1 MRSPQLSRIAAGFI
15 SVLGVIAA
23 TQSVLA
29 SPPSD
34 LVPLGP
40 SLPSCNVGA
49 PDTRGAHICWVT
61 PLRPG
66 WQASTGEW
74 IVVRL
79 GDAEAVDP
87 ANPDAARTL
96 CEELQASIVATITL
110 DGNSLPVDTIPCE
123 LHPGNNGNPG
133 VWFVDWRGPSQPLT
147 PGEHSFT
154 VSWFF
159 TQTVNGVAN
168 SGDTSVF
175 PTQTLTVVPQG

>member
-1 MRSPQLSRIAAGFI
+1 MRFPQLARIVERAIAALA
-15 SVLGVIAA
+15 VVAP

-49 PDTRGAHICWVT
+49 PDTRGVHICWVT

-87 ANPDAARTL
+87 ANPDTARTL
-96 CEELQASIVATITL
+96 CEELQASILATITL
-110 DGNSLPVDTIPCE
+110 DRESLPVDSTTRE
-123 LHPGNNGNPG
+123 
-133 VWFVDWRGPSQPLT
+133 
-147 PGEHSFT
+147 
-154 VSWFF
+154 
-159 TQTVNGVAN
+159 
-168 SGDTSVF
+168 
-175 PTQTLTVVPQG
+175 

>member
-1 MRSPQLSRIAAGFI
+1 MRFPQLSRIVAGFI
-15 SVLGVIAA
+15 AA
-23 TQSVLA
+23 LAVVAPTQSVLA

-79 GDAEAVDP
+79 GSAQAVDP
-87 ANPDAARTL
+87 SNPGAAKSL
-96 CEELQASIVATITL
+96 CEQLQASIVATITL
-110 DGNSLPVDTIPCE
+110 DGQSLPADTIPCE
-123 LHPGNNGNPG
+123 LHPGTPD
-133 VWFVDWRGPSQPLT
+133 VWFVDYRALSHPLT
-147 PGEHSFT
+147 PGEHTFT
-154 VSWFF
+154 VSWYF
-159 TQTVNGVAN
+159 TQTVDGIAN
-168 SGDTSVF
+168 AGDTSVF
-175 PTQTLTVVPQG
+175 PTQTLTVIPQG